1 MTSLQLKAIY
11 SLIESFASL
20 NTAKKPH
27 GNQKV
32 SDTTIL
38 YIYIT
43 AFLCEQGSFRR
54 AIRRLKAE
62 QFLPDTVS
70 ESTFCR
76 RIQKLRPLIQK
87 LSRLIVIYHR
97 LSQELFIIDACPL
110 PILKNVRF
118 NRSARNKTVH
128 WGYSASFRQYFFG
141 YKLHAVVD
149 AQNKLIV
156 QHEFSEGNI
165 HDISALAEF
174 NFELPPGSRLL
185 ADKAYDSA
193 KHEEKLQKQQIQLD
207 PIRKSPKW
215 QQMTYAEGEAQAQ
228 KIRTRRKIEAVFS
241 VLKRQMPS
249 KIDFVKTS
257 TFLLKITG
265 FIIAY
270 NMKIQFPQYFY

>member
-1 MTSLQLKAIY
+1 MTSFQLKAIY
-11 SLIESFASL
+11 SLIELFCSL

-43 AFLCEQGSFRR
+43 AFLCEQGTFRR

-62 QFLPDTVS
+62 QFLPCSVS

-76 RIQKLRPLIQK
+76 RIQRLKADIER
-87 LSRLIVIYHR
+87 LSRLIVMYQR
-97 LSQELFIIDACPL
+97 LTQELFIIDACSL
-110 PILKNVRF
+110 PILKNVRV
-118 NRSARNKTVH
+118 NRSARTQTVK
-128 WGYSASFRQYFFG
+128 WGYSASQYFFG
-141 YKLHAVVD
+141 YKLHAIVD
-149 AQNKLIV
+149 ARNKLIV
-156 QHEFSEGNI
+156 QYEFSEGNI
-165 HDISALAEF
+165 HDVTALAEF
-174 NFELPPGSRLL
+174 NFELPPASRLL

-193 KHEEKLQKQQIQLD
+193 KHEKQLQDQKIQLD

-215 QQMTYAEGEAQAQ
+215 QQMTYAEGEAHTQ